1 MARYRVTTSTAIA
14 ATAIALAGSSLVAN
28 ATISNAEAPP
38 SLPTSQ
44 TPQVTWPST
53 HASFTVVLPYD
64 WAKLR
69 RTARKI
75 SSPGAGKYR
84 QFLTLEEAA
93 AKFGATE
100 QAKVELRAVAR
111 EFGMTVEFDAT
122 GLTGSLRAPLETWE
136 EVYGEESI
144 VTPADPY
151 AVSIYIPDADDTTNY
166 EPKIPDAL
174 RGVVQK
180 VFPIDTV
187 VDPAQL
193 PTSVTP
199 TMEKPE
205 NEGTPFG
212 PGLDCILE
220 ESRAYTYSPNQL
232 HVPYGTTALHE
243 RGIAG
248 EGTRAAII
256 GIGQMFNPGLAEIA
270 GQCFDY
276 EVARLD
282 VIGAPGIG
290 DEPVV
295 PPEPAGIE
303 SNLDVQ
309 VTTAVLPDAAAVAFI
324 ETVNSLSFTQ
334 NLIQGYTTA
343 LTELD
348 PDTITLSYGECVS
361 GMKDA
366 GDWQPRRY
374 LDDLFAMAAMVGT
387 SILIAAGDSGSSS
400 CLHDGI
406 ADASLQ
412 AGFPATSPWVTA
424 VGGSRIILGADN
436 ERVNEVVWNSTT
448 WNPGLLGAGAGSPTP
463 YRSPWYQAR
472 LSSQDRRLVPDV
484 VAHAAVSPGW
494 PVAVTPAQYQAFA
507 GQSLPPGASWAV
519 VPVGGT
525 SAASPFTAANMA
537 LIISETGRLGFLN
550 PLLYSLAEQDLDA
563 AFFDIVEGN
572 NMVDP
577 EPACCPAMEGYDM
590 ASGLGAP
597 KFEAIL
603 ELID

>member
-1 MARYRVTTSTAIA
+1 MSENPPVSTA
-14 ATAIALAGSSLVAN
+14 
-28 ATISNAEAPP
+28 E
-38 SLPTSQ
+38 
-44 TPQVTWPST
+44 WPST

-64 WAKLR
+64 WQKLR
-69 RTARKI
+69 RLARKI
-75 SSPGAGKYR
+75 SRPGTGKYR
-84 QFLTLEEAA
+84 EFLSLEEAA
-93 AKFGATE
+93 TKVGASD
-100 QAKVELRAVAR
+100 QAKAELRATAE

-122 GLTGSLRAPLETWE
+122 GLTGTLRAPLDTWVA
-136 EVYGEESI
+136 VYGEEFTEI
-144 VTPADPY
+144 PATPK
-151 AVSIYIPDADDTTNY
+151 AVSIFIPDTDDTSIY
-166 EPKIPDAL
+166 AQQVPPAL

-187 VDPAQL
+187 VDPTQVS
-193 PTSVTP
+193 TSVAP
-199 TMEKPE
+199 RMEKPQ

-220 ESRAYTYSPNQL
+220 ESRPYTYSPNQL
-232 HVPYGTTALHE
+232 HVPYGTAALHE

-256 GIGQMFNPGLAEIA
+256 GIGQMFNPGLAEVA

-276 EVARLD
+276 DVARLD

-295 PPEPAGIE
+295 PAEPTGIE

-309 VTTAVLPDAAAVAFI
+309 VTTAVLPEAAAVAFV
-324 ETVNSLSFTQ
+324 ETVSSVSFTQ

-348 PDTITLSYGECVS
+348 PDTITLSYGNCVS
-361 GMKDA
+361 GMKES

-374 LDDLFAMAAMVGT
+374 LDDLFAMAAIVGT

-412 AGFPATSPWVTA
+412 AGFPATSPWATA
-424 VGGSRIILGADN
+424 VGGSRIILGENN

-463 YRSPWYQAR
+463 YRAPWYQRKTTSA
-472 LSSQDRRLVPDV
+472 DRRLVPDV

-494 PVAVTPAQYQAFA
+494 PVVVTPAQYEVFA
-507 GQSLPPGASWAV
+507 GSPLPPGASWTVA
-519 VPVGGT
+519 PVGGT

-550 PLLYSLAEQDLDA
+550 PLLYDLAEADLDA

-572 NMVDP
+572 NMVEP
-577 EPACCPAMEGYDM
+577 EPACCPAIEGYDM